1 MKKKKATSTIE
12 LYKLMGLDDV
22 DFDFEFSA
30 ESAKSR
36 DRPPENGPQLL
47 LTTEQA
53 RHTLQISRSH
63 LYTLL
68 ARGKIAS
75 VTIGRSRRGIRLV
88 RLAGSSFFETL
99 RKKLNWSGSN
109 V

>member
-1 MKKKKATSTIE
+1 MKKKGTSSIE

-36 DRPPENGPQLL
+36 DRPPEKGPQLL

-75 VTIGRSRRGIRLV
+75 VTIGRSRRIPV
-88 RLAGSSFFETL
+88 REIERYIEQEMEDDETI
-99 RKKLNWSGSN
+99 
-109 V
+109 